1 MSMNCWM
8 NPINAWN
15 PDHTTG
21 PLPYYRNFR
30 TYSSILT
37 PSETWVTLDENPT
50 SINDGWFV
58 CDPAIATWVDIP
70 ATYHN
75 GANGM
80 AYSDGHSEIK
90 RWRDPAITVKNAD
103 IRASPRDKGADL
115 KWLKDRS
122 SY

>member
-1 MSMNCWM
+1 M

-21 PLPYYRNFR
+21 QAPYYRNFR

-37 PSETWVTLDENPT
+37 PSETWETLDENPT

-80 AYSDGHSEIK
+80 AYADGHSEIK